1 MVLTKNMIKNIHE
14 LEVKLTQSLRERNR
28 QRDQRHIT
36 LHTLQKEINDLRVRL
51 KQLEEDVAY
60 KQKD

>member
-1 MVLTKNMIKNIHE
+1 MSHE
-14 LEVKLTQSLRERNR
+14 NQSKRKFTEKY
-28 QRDQRHIT
+28 IT

>member
-1 MVLTKNMIKNIHE
+1 M
-14 LEVKLTQSLRERNR
+14 TQSLKERNR

>member
-1 MVLTKNMIKNIHE
+1 MSHENQFNKKNS
-14 LEVKLTQSLRERNR
+14 TQK
-28 QRDQRHIT
+28 HIT
-36 LHTLQKEINDLRVRL
+36 LHTLQKEVNDLRLRV